1 MVLKKLAAL
10 GMALLLCACGG
21 SDGGSDGAAPVASLQ
36 AEADG
41 ARAAMGVPALSIVTV
56 EGDVVTTVVSGRR
69 NMAAQAPVTPND
81 RFQTGSQTKAA
92 TGMLVARLVA
102 QRRLRWDSTMAEL
115 FPAWRDSMQPA
126 LRGVTVEQLLR
137 HRGGVQRDIEGEDS
151 EALRPLATGDVAAD
165 RVTLARHFLHKAP
178 AYAPDSRYAY
188 SNIGYLLAGLAAET
202 AGGAPFE
209 QLMQREV
216 FAPLGMTAKLGFP
229 EEEGVPGLL
238 GHTLRD
244 GVWMPTMFEGEER
257 YGMELLAASGGM
269 MASMA
274 DYGKLLRAQL
284 QGLRGASGYL
294 DREAFRRMHGPAGQ
308 YGLGWAV
315 TDEADLG
322 RVSAHSG
329 SWGTYYVFALVLPDS
344 GRAVAVACNCFGEE
358 AVAQADR
365 LALRLAGRR

>member
-1 MVLKKLAAL
+1 MVTQKLAAL
-10 GMALLLCACGG
+10 GLALLLCGCGG
-21 SDGGSDGAAPVASLQ
+21 DDGAGNAAAATAALQ
-36 AEADG
+36 AEVDG
-41 ARAAMGVPALSIVTV
+41 ARTTMGVPALSVVTV
-56 EGDVVTTVVSGRR
+56 DGDIVTTVVSGRR
-69 NMAAQAPVTPND
+69 SMATAAPVTPGD
-81 RFQTGSQTKAA
+81 RFQMGSQTKAA

-102 QRRLRWDSTMAEL
+102 QHKLRWDSTMAEL

-151 EALRPLATGDVAAD
+151 EPLRALTTGDAAAD

-178 AYAPDSRYAY
+178 VHAPGTRYAY

-209 QLMQREV
+209 QVVHREV
-216 FAPLGMTAKLGFP
+216 FAPLGMTARLGFP
-229 EEEGVPGLL
+229 EEEGVPGPV

-244 GVWMPTMFEGEER
+244 GTWTPTMFEGEER

-274 DYGKLLRAQL
+274 DYGKFLRAQL
-284 QGLRGASGYL
+284 QGLRGASDYL
-294 DREAFRRMHGPAGQ
+294 DREAFRRMHGPAGA

-329 SWGTYYVFALVLPDS
+329 SWGTYYVFAVVLPDS
-344 GRAVAVACNCFGEE
+344 DYAVAVACNCFGEE
-358 AVAQADR
+358 AVARADR

>member
-1 MVLKKLAAL
+1 MVLKRLTAL

-21 SDGGSDGAAPVASLQ
+21 GDGAPAIAALQ

-41 ARAAMGVPALSIVTV
+41 ARAAMGVPALSVVTV
-56 EGDVVTTVVSGRR
+56 EGDAVTTVVSGQRS
-69 NMAAQAPVTPND
+69 MATATAASITLND
-81 RFQTGSQTKAA
+81 RFQMGSQTKAA

-115 FPAWRDSMQPA
+115 FPAWRDGMQPA

-151 EALRPLATGDVAAD
+151 AVLRPLVTGDVAAD
-165 RVTLARHFLHKAP
+165 RVTLARHFLHKVPLHAP
-178 AYAPDSRYAY
+178 GTRYVY

-216 FAPLGMTAKLGFP
+216 FAPLGMAARLGFP
-229 EEEGVPGLL
+229 EEEGAPGLL

-244 GVWMPTMFEGEER
+244 GVWTPTMFEGEER
-257 YGMELLAASGGM
+257 HGMELLAASGGM

-284 QGLRGASGYL
+284 QGLRGASDYL
-294 DREAFRRMHGPAGQ
+294 DRDAFRRMHGPAGQ

-315 TDEADLG
+315 TDEAGLG

-329 SWGTYYVFALVLPDS
+329 SWGTYYVFALVLPDRD
-344 GRAVAVACNCFGEE
+344 RAVAVACNCFGEE
-358 AVAQADR
+358 AVVQADR
-365 LALRLAGRR
+365 LALRLAGRN